1 MNFFLAFIKSHIV
14 SLVCIASSAVI
25 FAVVLSLYS
34 LPAEPVLYALILS
47 VTVIAVIGAFSFAGA
62 YKKHKLLKKLTD
74 EILITAD
81 NLPKSVSNDDKDYGE
96 LIRILH
102 SETVRLREKA
112 VSDMRSTEEYY
123 TMWVHQIKTPIA
135 AMRIMLQTEDTV
147 QSRRLNDELLR
158 IEQYAEM
165 ALCYAR
171 LDSCDSDLVI
181 KYHDLDEIVKK
192 AVRRLSS
199 QFIGKKLTLCYE
211 PLCTKVLTD
220 EKWLYFVIEQI
231 LSNAVKYTNSGS
243 ISIYM
248 KQDSDRKILCIA
260 DTGIGIEP
268 SDLPR
273 IFENG
278 YTGSNGRYDMKA
290 SGIGLYLCKRLC
302 DKLGLGITLTS
313 EEGNGCLVK
322 LIFPKSSFSLTE

>member
-1 MNFFLAFIKSHIV
+1 MKFFLDFIKSRIV
-14 SLVCIASSAVI
+14 SLACIFSAAVI

-34 LPAEPVLYALILS
+34 LPLEPVLYALILS

-62 YKKHKLLKKLTD
+62 YKKHKLLRKLTD
-74 EILITAD
+74 EIIITAD
-81 NLPKSVSNDDKDYGE
+81 NLPKAVSNDDKDYGE

-147 QSRRLNDELLR
+147 QSRRLSDELLR

-171 LDSCDSDLVI
+171 LDSCDSDLVL

-199 QFIGKKLTLCYE
+199 QFIGKKLKLCYE

-220 EKWLYFVIEQI
+220 EKWLNFVIEQI

-248 KQDSDRKILCIA
+248 KQDTDRKILCIA

-278 YTGSNGRYDMKA
+278 YTGSNGRYDMRA
-290 SGIGLYLCKRLC
+290 SGIGLYLCRRVADMLC
-302 DKLGLGITLTS
+302 FGISAQSELGKGSVFMLDLS
-313 EEGNGCLVK
+313 ESNIRHE
-322 LIFPKSSFSLTE
+322 